1 MNVGDAA
8 TSVAKKGQT
17 HTPGASSISGSF
29 HKRRFPAQGVGG
41 RARLEKKP
49 GEARSPGDSARGME
63 ASLGCAGARG
73 APGAATRGVWRR
85 GRARPPF
92 PGRRVTPPLL
102 PRGSRQPCPPHP
114 RNAPASLRTARRPGP
129 RPRPGV
135 TATAPSPGRG
145 GGHRQAASPGAAG
158 AGPRAGSA
166 SGRTNKAAGAGRG
179 GAGPAGA
186 AALTGGR
193 PGRLAAAG
201 TAAGRAPRRGR
212 RRRRAG
218 GGGAAGPG
226 ARGGGARR
234 RAGLDSAAGEV
245 REAGRR
251 GGSALGGRGRDAA
264 AFPFSRPG
272 PCSPAASSSLGPRR
286 RRRLSLGS
294 SRASPRHQGRADPQ
308 GPSWKV
314 RGCRRLPQLRTQPAS
329 FPSPCAQLLSFPS
342 PSPRPLFR
350 GSHLSSNFSKDSAE
364 KGQLGSALLNPTPIC
379 GMLSDRDGGS
389 EDCVNFTPAG
399 VQKDCPHQLF
409 YYAALKLLMVS
420 CLAPLHHWTEEL
432 KSPVSNVAFPQ

>member
-1 MNVGDAA
+1 MAFGRKGHICYLNPTVTMNVGDAA

-145 GGHRQAASPGAAG
+145 GGHRQAASPGRSAVPGEVGHWAA
-158 AGPRAGSA
+158 AWPRGGGRRAA
-166 SGRTNKAAGAGRG
+166 SGQRLGPHEQSGRRREGRG
-179 GAGPAGA
+179 GAGGGSSTHRRAAGP
-186 AALTGGR
+186 
-193 PGRLAAAG
+193 PGRSG
-201 TAAGRAPRRGR
+201 DRGGPGSAPRA

-226 ARGGGARR
+226 SPRRGARR
-234 RAGLDSAAGEV
+234 RAGLDSAAARCGK
-245 REAGRR
+245 R
-251 GGSALGGRGRDAA
+251 AA
-264 AFPFSRPG
+264 A
-272 PCSPAASSSLGPRR
+272 
-286 RRRLSLGS
+286 
-294 SRASPRHQGRADPQ
+294 
-308 GPSWKV
+308 
-314 RGCRRLPQLRTQPAS
+314 
-329 FPSPCAQLLSFPS
+329 
-342 PSPRPLFR
+342 
-350 GSHLSSNFSKDSAE
+350 
-364 KGQLGSALLNPTPIC
+364 
-379 GMLSDRDGGS
+379 
-389 EDCVNFTPAG
+389 AG
-399 VQKDCPHQLF
+399 
-409 YYAALKLLMVS
+409 AR
-420 CLAPLHHWTEEL
+420 
-432 KSPVSNVAFPQ
+432 